1 MAQKERDFI
10 VVTTPTISG
19 YKITHVYGIVSGLSP
34 RTRGVGGVLKGA
46 FQSLGG
52 GEVSAFTSEIE
63 KARSDA
69 VARAIQKAR
78 NLGANALVGIDL
90 ETSDLG
96 ESYITLVSATGT
108 AVRVEPE

>member
-1 MAQKERDFI
+1 MSEHEFK
-10 VVTTPTISG
+10 VTTTPTVPG

-34 RTRGVGGVLKGA
+34 RTRGVGGVPKGTL
-46 FQSLGG
+46 QSIGG
-52 GEVSAFTSEIE
+52 GEITAFTTEIE

-78 NLGANALVGIDL
+78 ALGANAVIGLDI

-108 AVRVEPE
+108 AVRIEPEN

>member
-1 MAQKERDFI
+1 MEA
-10 VVTTPTISG
+10 
-19 YKITHVYGIVSGLSP
+19 
-34 RTRGVGGVLKGA
+34 
-46 FQSLGG
+46 
-52 GEVSAFTSEIE
+52 E

-78 NLGANALVGIDL
+78 SLGANALVGLDI

-108 AVRVEPE
+108 AVNITPE